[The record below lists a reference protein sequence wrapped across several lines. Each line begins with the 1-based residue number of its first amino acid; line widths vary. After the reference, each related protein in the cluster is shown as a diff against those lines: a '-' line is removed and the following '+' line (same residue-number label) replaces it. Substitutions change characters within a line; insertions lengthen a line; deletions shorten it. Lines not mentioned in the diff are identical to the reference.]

1 MQKTK
6 LLPGLAVG
14 ALALGV
20 AGLSSTA
27 AAAGQTNASSHIVVR
42 GEDGGDDDSG
52 DDTASTSSG
61 SSAGSSSGSG
71 SGSELPSTGTDT
83 APMLMLGAFALT
95 AGGVMYR
102 VVARRPHSA

>member
-20 AGLSSTA
+20 AGLSGTA
-27 AAAGQTNASSHIVVR
+27 AAAGHTNASSHIVVR
-42 GEDGGDDDSG
+42 GEDGGDDGDDSG
-52 DDTASTSSG
+52 DDTASG
-61 SSAGSSSGSG
+61 GGGAGSG
-71 SGSELPSTGTDT
+71 LPSTGSDT

-95 AGGVMYR
+95 AGGVTYR
-102 VVARRPHSA
+102 VATRRAHSA